1 MRGNSANTY
10 VPQYVPNNLPQYE
23 CSGLMTWYNQGKCAD
38 FLRNTNRHFSETKIV
53 NFDIIH
59 RQCCGKVVPSE
70 LFKHYQTV
78 SEKTVSNYP
87 STTQTEIR
95 SSAFGTDRKNIFLR
109 MKQLKSIQK
118 NTQQKMKTPSAFK
131 LFLIFL
137 INLD

>member
-1 MRGNSANTY
+1 MI
-10 VPQYVPNNLPQYE
+10 
-23 CSGLMTWYNQGKCAD
+23 WYNQGKCAD
-38 FLRNTNRHFSETKIV
+38 FLRYTDRHFSETKIV

-59 RQCCGKVVPSE
+59 RQFFGEVVPSE

-109 MKQLKSIQK
+109 MKQLKSI
-118 NTQQKMKTPSAFK
+118 
-131 LFLIFL
+131 
-137 INLD
+137 